1 LPERPDGPDAFPPH
15 KPKLSGDMRA
25 GWAELHEVV
34 HTVVSR
40 SVFFA
45 CFPFDK
51 LIESYL
57 S

>member
-25 GWAELHEVV
+25 GWAKLHKVV

-40 SVFFA
+40 SLFFA
-45 CFPFDK
+45 CFPFDN
-51 LIESYL
+51 LIESYR

>member
-1 LPERPDGPDAFPPH
+1 
-15 KPKLSGDMRA
+15 MRA
-25 GWAELHEVV
+25 GWAVLQVVV

-40 SVFFA
+40 SQFFA
-45 CFPFDK
+45 CFPFDN